1 MNRIESLLRKEIGL
15 DAASIGSSAIERTV
29 RLRMKNLH
37 LKNSADYEQLLDSSR
52 AELDELVEA
61 VVVTETW
68 FFRDRDPFNAFLGLA
83 LEWLGQHPAGTLR
96 VLSVP
101 CSSGEE
107 PYSLAIALL
116 DAHILPD
123 RFVINAVDIST
134 HAVARAKQAVY
145 GKNSFRGK
153 ELAFRDRHFR
163 QTVVV
168 SPSPPSTPLSGGQKG
183 EGRGLEGGEGHKTI
197 AYALNRHVRECVQFF
212 RDNLLGDA
220 FLAGHAPYDFIFCRN
235 LLIYFD
241 RATQVRA
248 LEKLHRLLAPQ
259 GVLFVG
265 PAETPLVAGNGF
277 VNANLAMAFACRK
290 SATKTDPRSGNA
302 RTAAAGVL
310 PVVRDGSLP
319 PQKAPGFPAAR
330 QLPAPG
336 RVPASAAARRPSATF
351 TSGAP
356 ERASAAAAGP
366 SAARP
371 PSAVLLRRT
380 GSVPPRAP
388 SDLEAAR
395 QLADAGHLKEAA
407 TVCQAH
413 LRSQGP
419 SAQAYYLLGLLRD
432 ACGDPQAIEY
442 YRKALYL
449 EPTHYETLLQMSLLL
464 EKTGDAAGA
473 RIFKLR
479 AARAAND
486 LIKS

>member
-1 MNRIESLLRKEIGL
+1 MNPIESLLRKEIGL

-29 RLRMKNLH
+29 RLRMKNLG
-37 LKNSADYEQLLDSSR
+37 LKNSNDYARLLDASR

-83 LEWLGQHPAGTLR
+83 LEWLRQHPAGTLR

-116 DAHILPD
+116 DAQILPH

-153 ELAFRDRHFR
+153 ELAFRDRHFL
-163 QTVVV
+163 QTVMV

-183 EGRGLEGGEGHKTI
+183 EGGEGHKTI
-197 AYALNRHVRECVQFF
+197 GYALNRHVRECVQFF

-220 FLAGHAPYDFIFCRN
+220 FLVGHMPYDFIFCRN

-248 LEKLHRLLAPQ
+248 LEKLHRLLASQ

-265 PAETPLVAGNGF
+265 PAETPLVADNGF

-290 SATKTDPRSGNA
+290 VATKTDPQSGNA
-302 RTAAAGVL
+302 GTAAAGVL
-310 PVVRDGSLP
+310 PVVVDGRLP
-319 PQKAPGFPAAR
+319 PEKAPGFSTAR
-330 QLPAPG
+330 LLPAPG
-336 RVPASAAARRPSATF
+336 RVPGSKAARRPPATF
-351 TSGAP
+351 T
-356 ERASAAAAGP
+356 GP

-380 GSVPPRAP
+380 GRVPRAP
-388 SDLEAAR
+388 SDLDAAR

-413 LRSQGP
+413 LRNQGP
-419 SAQAYYLLGLLRD
+419 SAQAYYLLGLVRD
-432 ACGDPQAIEY
+432 ASGDPQAIEY

-449 EPTHYETLLQMSLLL
+449 EPNHYETLLQMSLLL

-473 RIFKLR
+473 RLFKRR

>member
-1 MNRIESLLRKEIGL
+1 MNPIESLLRKEIGL

-29 RLRMKNLH
+29 RLRMKNLG
-37 LKNSADYEQLLDSSR
+37 LKNSNDYARLLDASR

-83 LEWLGQHPAGTLR
+83 LEWLGQHPAGRLR

-116 DAHILPD
+116 DAQILPH

-153 ELAFRDRHFR
+153 ELAFRDRHFL
-163 QTVVV
+163 QTKD
-168 SPSPPSTPLSGGQKG
+168 G
-183 EGRGLEGGEGHKTI
+183 
-197 AYALNRHVRECVQFF
+197 YALNRHVRECVQFF

-220 FLAGHAPYDFIFCRN
+220 FLLGHMLYDFIFCRN

-265 PAETPLVAGNGF
+265 PAETPLVADNGF

-290 SATKTDPRSGNA
+290 VATKTDPESGNA
-302 RTAAAGVL
+302 GTAAAGIL
-310 PVVRDGSLP
+310 PVVVDGRLP
-319 PQKAPGFPAAR
+319 PEKAPGFSTAR
-330 QLPAPG
+330 LLPAPG
-336 RVPASAAARRPSATF
+336 RVP
-351 TSGAP
+351 
-356 ERASAAAAGP
+356 
-366 SAARP
+366 
-371 PSAVLLRRT
+371 
-380 GSVPPRAP
+380 GS
-388 SDLEAAR
+388 
-395 QLADAGHLKEAA
+395 
-407 TVCQAH
+407 T
-413 LRSQGP
+413 
-419 SAQAYYLLGLLRD
+419 
-432 ACGDPQAIEY
+432 
-442 YRKALYL
+442 
-449 EPTHYETLLQMSLLL
+449 
-464 EKTGDAAGA
+464 
-473 RIFKLR
+473 
-479 AARAAND
+479 
-486 LIKS
+486 